1 MATIAQPNAPP
12 ANLDPIERRRYV
24 WEFPVRLS
32 HWVNAIAIGVLFL
45 TGLFIASPA
54 AAPNGE
60 AYNHFLMGKI
70 RLLHFAFAYALLVG
84 IAIRVYWFFVGNNYA
99 RSGFPFFWRRSWYKA
114 VFGQVVEYTHLER
127 GHINIGHNSLA
138 GISYVAFFAMCGFEG
153 VTGFALYGESNPGG
167 FWDKLVGWTTP
178 LLGGSFRVHML
189 HHLVA
194 WLIIVFVVFHL
205 YIAIYDAFLYK
216 NGLIDSIVAGPKFYE
231 PGDHDADK
239 WIS

>member
-45 TGLFIASPA
+45 TGLFIASPV

-84 IAIRVYWFFVGNNYA
+84 IAIRVYWFFAGNNYA
-99 RSGFPFFWRRSWYKA
+99 RSGFPFFWRSSGRWWSIRTW
-114 VFGQVVEYTHLER
+114 
-127 GHINIGHNSLA
+127 SA
-138 GISYVAFFAMCGFEG
+138 GTSISG
-153 VTGFALYGESNPGG
+153 
-167 FWDKLVGWTTP
+167 TT
-178 LLGGSFRVHML
+178 R
-189 HHLVA
+189 
-194 WLIIVFVVFHL
+194 
-205 YIAIYDAFLYK
+205 
-216 NGLIDSIVAGPKFYE
+216 
-231 PGDHDADK
+231 
-239 WIS
+239 